1 MLIYVDG
8 MELHGIYEYFET
20 NHEKGLKILQKWNN
34 LGHYEYE
41 KVAWHYYYLGKY
53 EDAVLWGTKAIPYTD
68 YDHYFPDVI
77 NKACNKLNYIEK
89 GVSIINSVINSK
101 WDDGAKFALN
111 EGLGDLYKNK
121 QNSIKAIPYY
131 RKCLQLLNTLRYDDW
146 VKESINK
153 KIRDCK

>member
-1 MLIYVDG
+1 M
-8 MELHGIYEYFET
+8 
-20 NHEKGLKILQKWNN
+20 NS
-34 LGHYEYE
+34 
-41 KVAWHYYYLGKY
+41 
-53 EDAVLWGTKAIPYTD
+53 
-68 YDHYFPDVI
+68 
-77 NKACNKLNYIEK
+77 IEK

-121 QNSIKAIPYY
+121 HNCIKAIPYY
-131 RKCLQLLNTLRYDDW
+131 RKCLQLLNILRYDDW